1 MSGHTLRRA
10 ASALAIILA
19 LVVAPSPAS
28 ASAPAPDAGGG
39 DTAPATASET
49 VPATAPVTV
58 TTPGSIAPDDGGD
71 DDDIPWPLIIAG
83 GAAVIALVALLAALS
98 RRKPRPT
105 GTSIRSTTGTPARHD
120 QTAQER
126 GYALGSAQW
135 VHDNFTLELLAASP
149 EVARRRWTTDRPR
162 LDDATIRAQR
172 FSTEPDHGLAWQSL
186 AQSLSLLGSSM
197 ETLIELR
204 NAEAPDQQ
212 LIHEASEVVQR
223 HRAQLATDIATLWP
237 TLQR

>member
-1 MSGHTLRRA
+1 MSGHTVRRA
-10 ASALAIILA
+10 ASALAVIVA
-19 LVVAPSPAS
+19 LVVAPSAAS
-28 ASAPAPDAGGG
+28 ASTPAPDTGGG
-39 DTAPATASET
+39 DTAPATAADT
-49 VPATAPVTV
+49 VPATAPDTV
-58 TTPGSIAPDDGGD
+58 TTPGSIAPDDGG

-83 GAAVIALVALLAALS
+83 GAAVIALVALIAALS

-105 GTSIRSTTGTPARHD
+105 DTGVRSTTGAPASHD
-120 QTAQER
+120 QTAQDR

-149 EVARRRWTTDRPR
+149 EVARRRWTTDRAR

-172 FSTEPDHGLAWQSL
+172 FSAEPEHGLAWQSL

-204 NAEAPDQQ
+204 NAEQPDQQ

-223 HRAQLATDIATLWP
+223 HRAQLASDIATLWP
-237 TLQR
+237 TLQG